1 MCIHTCVFLPVVL
14 TFVSVVFSV
23 PVTKYKTF
31 VKPPP
36 RVLMLMLSASRFS
49 IMGHMRATMALM
61 EVMMAALLA
70 TAAEEHSVDQG
81 VMVTGMQATELF
93 RYTMEPDLPRL

>member
-1 MCIHTCVFLPVVL
+1 MGVDLWGGVPHTQPFAGSTAVPEADWEAVVL
-14 TFVSVVFSV
+14 VA
-23 PVTKYKTF
+23 
-31 VKPPP
+31 
-36 RVLMLMLSASRFS
+36 RADLSAIGCSHAA
-49 IMGHMRATMALM
+49 IACAGGMLPC
-61 EVMMAALLA
+61 VLAALLA